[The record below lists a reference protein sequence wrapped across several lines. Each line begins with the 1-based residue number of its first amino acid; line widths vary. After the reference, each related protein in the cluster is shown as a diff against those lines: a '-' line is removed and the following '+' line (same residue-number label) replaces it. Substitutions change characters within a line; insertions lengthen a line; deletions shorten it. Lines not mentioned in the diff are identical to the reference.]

1 MQIRLFCCVPYR
13 RNSRA
18 CLYRR
23 DCLLQPRQPLRTNA
37 VWQSPPR
44 RARSG
49 LMQTDLSKARG
60 VQGSMPSQAASEN
73 AAKPRSPALA
83 EGFVL
88 LDNSTSLDAT
98 SELFERPA
106 EIIRADNPDEVG
118 AALTALQGG
127 IARGLH
133 AAGFFSYELGYLLEP
148 KLTHLLPQHRK
159 VPFLWFGLYTAPRQL
174 TGAEVQ
180 SWLTEEAIGNPTL
193 GELAHT
199 WDSASYLKR
208 FDEVQKNI
216 RSGDIYQLNLT
227 FKAKFNLEGSPLALY
242 RDLRLKQRVAYAGIV
257 DTGDATILSASPELF
272 IKQHDRIIETRPM
285 KGTAPRAGTPE
296 GEAEV
301 RIALSK
307 DVKNRA
313 ENLMIVDLMRNDL
326 GRIADLGTVTVTD
339 LFTVETFKTL
349 HQMTSGVEAHLK
361 EGIGIVDI
369 LKAIFPPG
377 SITGAPKIRAME
389 LIRELET
396 ESRGVYCGAIGRFS
410 PDGSSQ
416 FNVAIRTAII
426 DRKGAGEMGIGSGV
440 VADSD
445 GPKEYAEC
453 LLKMKFLTDPVR
465 RFELIETMVYVPGD
479 GIWLRGY
486 HLARLAASAAYFG
499 FTYDAGKV
507 CDAIEAAVASAPDQ
521 RLRVR
526 LLLDEDGGV
535 SATATAQ
542 PETAPDAVMRY
553 VISDTRVNSA
563 DLFLYH
569 KTTRRELYDRE
580 WKHYHDTL
588 GADEVI
594 YLNENSELAEGS
606 RMSIFIERDG
616 QLLTPRLE
624 AGLLPGTLRASLI
637 DEGRAVEAR
646 LTIEDV
652 NKAKVIYLGN
662 SVRGL
667 VRAEPL
673 VPRLAVDDGNKP

>member
-1 MQIRLFCCVPYR
+1 MNSSSSKSAGVPASTSS
-13 RNSRA
+13 NI
-18 CLYRR
+18 
-23 DCLLQPRQPLRTNA
+23 
-37 VWQSPPR
+37 
-44 RARSG
+44 
-49 LMQTDLSKARG
+49 
-60 VQGSMPSQAASEN
+60 GSEGSVRPT
-73 AAKPRSPALA
+73 PTLA

-88 LDNSTSLDAT
+88 LDNSTSLDAV
-98 SELFERPA
+98 SKLFEKPV
-106 EIIRADNPDEVG
+106 EIIRADAPEDVE
-118 AALTALQGG
+118 AALAALQAG

-133 AAGFFSYELGYLLEP
+133 AAGFFSYEFGYLLEP
-148 KLTHLLPQHRK
+148 RLTNLLPARRK
-159 VPFLWFGLYTAPRQL
+159 VPLVWFGLYTAPREM

-180 SWLTEEAIGNPTL
+180 GWLTQEAIGNPTL
-193 GELAHT
+193 GELAHS
-199 WDSASYLKR
+199 WDSVSYLKR
-208 FDEVQKNI
+208 FEEVQKNI

-242 RDLRLKQRVAYAGIV
+242 RDLRLKQRVAYAGLV
-257 DTGDATILSASPELF
+257 DTGDVTILSASPELF
-272 IKQHDRIIETRPM
+272 IDLHDRVIETRPM

-301 RIALSK
+301 RQGLST

-326 GRIADLGTVTVTD
+326 GRIADLGSVSVTD
-339 LFTVETFKTL
+339 LFTIETFKTL
-349 HQMTSGVEAHLK
+349 HQMTSGVRAHLK
-361 EGIGIVDI
+361 DGVGITDI

-396 ESRGVYCGAIGRFS
+396 EARGVYCGAIGNFS
-410 PDGSSQ
+410 PDGSAQ
-416 FNVAIRTAII
+416 FNVAIRTAVI

-465 RFELIETMVYVPGD
+465 RFELIETMVYVPGE
-479 GIWLRGY
+479 GVWLRGY

-499 FTYDAGKV
+499 FAYDATKV
-507 CDAIEAAVASAPDQ
+507 RDAIDAAIAEQADN

-526 LLLDEDGGV
+526 LLLDEDGAV
-535 SATATAQ
+535 SATVTPQ
-542 PETAPDAVMRY
+542 PETAADAVMRY
-553 VISDTRVNSA
+553 VISDTRLNSG

-580 WKHYHDTL
+580 WKHYSDTL

-594 YLNENSELAEGS
+594 YLNENGELTEGS
-606 RMSIFIERDG
+606 RTTIFIERDG
-616 QLLTPRLE
+616 KLVTPRLA
-624 AGLLPGTLRASLI
+624 AGLLPGTLRAALI
-637 DEGRAVEAR
+637 DEGRAVEAPLR
-646 LTIEDV
+646 IEDI
-652 NKAKVIYLGN
+652 NSARAIYLGN

-673 VPRLAVDDGNKP
+673 VPRLSGDHRHQD

>member
-1 MQIRLFCCVPYR
+1 M
-13 RNSRA
+13 
-18 CLYRR
+18 
-23 DCLLQPRQPLRTNA
+23 
-37 VWQSPPR
+37 
-44 RARSG
+44 
-49 LMQTDLSKARG
+49 
-60 VQGSMPSQAASEN
+60 
-73 AAKPRSPALA
+73 
-83 EGFVL
+83 
-88 LDNSTSLDAT
+88 
-98 SELFERPA
+98 
-106 EIIRADNPDEVG
+106 
-118 AALTALQGG
+118 
-127 IARGLH
+127 
-133 AAGFFSYELGYLLEP
+133 
-148 KLTHLLPQHRK
+148 
-159 VPFLWFGLYTAPRQL
+159 

-180 SWLTEEAIGNPTL
+180 GWLTEEAIGNPTL
-193 GELAHT
+193 GELAHG
-199 WDSASYLKR
+199 WDSVSYLKR

-257 DTGDATILSASPELF
+257 DTGDITILSASPELF
-272 IKQHDRIIETRPM
+272 IDQHDRMIETRPM

-296 GEAEV
+296 GESEM
-301 RIALSK
+301 RHTLSTDIK
-307 DVKNRA
+307 SRA

-326 GRIADLGTVTVTD
+326 GRIADLGSVNVTD

-349 HQMTSGVEAHLK
+349 HQMTSGVRAHLK
-361 EGIGIVDI
+361 DGVGIVDI

-396 ESRGVYCGAIGRFS
+396 EARGVYCGAIGRFS
-410 PDGSSQ
+410 PDGSAQ
-416 FNVAIRTAII
+416 FNVAIRTAVI
-426 DRKGAGEMGIGSGV
+426 DRKGAGEMGIGSGI

-465 RFELIETMVYVPGD
+465 RFELIETMLYVPGD
-479 GIWLRGY
+479 GVWLRGY

-499 FTYDAGKV
+499 FVYDAVKV
-507 CDAIEAAVASAPDQ
+507 RDVIDAAIATHADK

-535 SATATAQ
+535 SATATPQ
-542 PETAPDAVMRY
+542 PETPADAVMRY
-553 VISDTRVNSA
+553 VISDTRISST

-580 WKHYHDTL
+580 WKHYSETL

-594 YLNENSELAEGS
+594 YLNENGELAEGS
-606 RMSIFIERDG
+606 RTTIFLERDG
-616 QLLTPRLE
+616 HLLTPRLA
-624 AGLLPGTLRASLI
+624 AGLLPGTLRAALI
-637 DEGRAVEAR
+637 DDGRAVEAR

-652 NKAKVIYLGN
+652 NAAKVIYLGN

-673 VPRLAVDDGNKP
+673 VPRLSVDHRNKD

>member
-1 MQIRLFCCVPYR
+1 MQS
-13 RNSRA
+13 NSPKSA
-18 CLYRR
+18 EAS
-23 DCLLQPRQPLRTNA
+23 RQ
-37 VWQSPPR
+37 
-44 RARSG
+44 G
-49 LMQTDLSKARG
+49 
-60 VQGSMPSQAASEN
+60 ASNSAPGN
-73 AAKPRSPALA
+73 AAKPQSPALA

-88 LDNSTSLDAT
+88 LDNSTSLDAV
-98 SELFERPA
+98 SELFEKPV
-106 EIIRADNPDEVG
+106 EIIRADEPAEVD
-118 AALTALQGG
+118 AALEALQSG

-148 KLTHLLPQHRK
+148 RLAHLLPPDRK
-159 VPFLWFGLYTAPRQL
+159 MPLLWFGLYAGPRQL
-174 TGAEVQ
+174 AGSEVQ

-193 GELAHT
+193 GKLARS
-199 WDSASYLKR
+199 WDRDAYVKR
-208 FDEVQKNI
+208 FEEVQKNI

-242 RDLRLKQRVAYAGIV
+242 RDLRLKQRVAYAAIV
-257 DTGDATILSASPELF
+257 DTGDVTILSASPELF
-272 IKQHDRIIETRPM
+272 INQHDRIIETRPM

-296 GEAEV
+296 GETEV
-301 RIALSK
+301 RSALAK

-326 GRIADLGTVTVTD
+326 GRIADLGSVNVTD

-349 HQMTSGVEAHLK
+349 HQMTSGVQAHLK
-361 EGIGIVDI
+361 DGVGIVDI

-396 ESRGVYCGAIGRFS
+396 EPRGVYCGAIGRFS
-410 PDGSSQ
+410 PDGTAQ
-416 FNVAIRTAII
+416 FNVAIRTAIV
-426 DRKGAGEMGIGSGV
+426 DRNGAGEMGIGSGV

-479 GIWLRGY
+479 GVWLRGY

-499 FTYDAGKV
+499 FAYDALKV
-507 CDAIEAAVASAPDQ
+507 RDAIDTAVATAPAE
-521 RLRVR
+521 RLRIR

-535 SATATAQ
+535 SATAMPQA
-542 PETAPDAVMRY
+542 ETAPGAVMRY
-553 VISDTRVNSA
+553 VVSDTRTNSG

-580 WKHYHDTL
+580 WKHYADTL

-594 YLNENSELAEGS
+594 YLNEDGELAEGS
-606 RMSIFIERDG
+606 RTTIFIESDG
-616 QLLTPRLE
+616 RLLTPRLA
-624 AGLLPGTLRASLI
+624 AGLLPGTLRAALI

-646 LTIEDV
+646 LTINDV
-652 NKAKVIYLGN
+652 NSTKTIYLGN

-673 VPRLAVDDGNKP
+673 VPRLAVDDRNQN

>member
-1 MQIRLFCCVPYR
+1 MQ
-13 RNSRA
+13 SK
-18 CLYRR
+18 
-23 DCLLQPRQPLRTNA
+23 
-37 VWQSPPR
+37 S
-44 RARSG
+44 
-49 LMQTDLSKARG
+49 SKAAG
-60 VQGSMPSQAASEN
+60 TSSAAPSQATSEKS
-73 AAKPRSPALA
+73 AKPKLPALA

-88 LDNSTSLDAT
+88 LDNSTSLDAL
-98 SELFERPA
+98 SELFETPV
-106 EIIRADNPDEVG
+106 EIIRADRPEEVD
-118 AALTALQGG
+118 AALAAIQAG
-127 IARGLH
+127 IGRGLH
-133 AAGFFSYELGYLLEP
+133 AAGFFSYELGYLMEP
-148 KLTHLLPQHRK
+148 KLAHLLPPQRK
-159 VPFLWFGLYTAPRQL
+159 MPLLWFGLYASPRLL

-180 SWLTEEAIGNPTL
+180 GWLTEEAIGNPTL
-193 GELAHT
+193 GELAHS
-199 WDSASYLKR
+199 WDSVSYLKR

-242 RDLRLKQRVAYAGIV
+242 RDLRLKQRVAYGGLV
-257 DTGDATILSASPELF
+257 DTGDVTILSASPELF

-301 RIALSK
+301 RKALSH

-326 GRIADLGTVTVTD
+326 GRIADLGSVNVTD

-349 HQMTSGVEAHLK
+349 HQMTSGIEAQLK
-361 EGIGIVDI
+361 DGVGIVDI

-396 ESRGVYCGAIGRFS
+396 EPRGVYCGAIGRLS
-410 PDGSSQ
+410 PDGSAQ
-416 FNVAIRTAII
+416 FNVAIRTAVI
-426 DRKGAGEMGIGSGV
+426 DRNGVGEMGIGSGV

-465 RFELIETMVYVPGD
+465 RFELIETMLYAPGD
-479 GIWLRGY
+479 GIWLKGY

-499 FTYDAGKV
+499 FAYDAVKV
-507 CDAIEAAVASAPDQ
+507 RGAIDAAIATDPDK

-535 SATATAQ
+535 SATATPQA
-542 PETAPDAVMRY
+542 ETPANAVMRY
-553 VISDTRVNSA
+553 VISDTRINSS

-580 WKHYHDTL
+580 WKHYAETL

-594 YLNENSELAEGS
+594 YLNEKGELAEGS
-606 RMSIFIERDG
+606 RTSIFIERDG
-616 QLLTPRLE
+616 RLLTPRLA
-624 AGLLPGTLRASLI
+624 AGLLPGTLRAALI

-646 LTIEDV
+646 LTLEDV
-652 NKAKVIYLGN
+652 NSAKSIYLGN

-673 VPRLAVDDGNKP
+673 VPRLAIDDRHQGD